1 MIMDPHQ
8 CADLLRRAI
17 VLARITKGEHRELG
31 GIYTQYKDL
40 DLYDRM
46 LRAAVARLPS
56 LGRERYRKWGI
67 ELARQP
73 TEPARRRTR

>member
-1 MIMDPHQ
+1 MDPDE
-8 CADLLRRAI
+8 CAALLGRAI
-17 VLARITKGEHRELG
+17 VLARITKDEHRTLG
-31 GIYTQYKDL
+31 GIYTHYKDL